1 MDLWKKFINNVSLRR
16 FVVLLGIIGI
26 LYALRSLISIILLTF
41 IFTFLVVQL
50 TNYIRRYVKIP
61 SQLIVIATYL
71 LFIGFIYLAVTIY
84 VPKLAIQTEAMIN
97 SLLRFYQHPPH
108 GAQDLIHYI
117 DRYFGKVDI
126 MQQFKGS
133 FGIALGY
140 LKSLGSIGFTFV
152 MSLLLSFFLRSKKTI
167 SMVFPRAF

>member
-16 FVVLLGIIGI
+16 FVVLLGIIGV

-71 LFIGFIYLAVTIY
+71 LFVGFIYCAVTIY
-84 VPKLAIQTEAMIN
+84 VPKLAIQTVA
-97 SLLRFYQHPPH
+97 
-108 GAQDLIHYI
+108 
-117 DRYFGKVDI
+117 
-126 MQQFKGS
+126 
-133 FGIALGY
+133 
-140 LKSLGSIGFTFV
+140 
-152 MSLLLSFFLRSKKTI
+152 
-167 SMVFPRAF
+167 